1 MSETVSMNDGQQA
14 GDCLPA
20 ATTKVKATMTHTH
33 IHTSAPALRIAAGVL
48 TVLLA
53 GCAALS
59 KQPAGTASPQAVAAA
74 PAQTA
79 APEKSADDEKVRLY
93 PGTGVLV
100 KAPAVPAVQQKGG
113 EVTLTFEGADLR
125 EVVKTILA
133 DILRESYIMDPRVS
147 GSITLHTKR
156 PIPRAAILPTLETVL
171 RMSGAVL
178 LRQEDGVYQVVPS
191 SLAGKGNLTPALGQV
206 GKPLPSGYSIQV
218 VPLKFIGAQDM
229 AKLLEPLASE
239 PGAVRVDLLRNLL
252 ILSGTE
258 PELRHFLETVDMFD
272 VDWIAGMSVGLFML
286 QNVEVKTV
294 VGDIEKVFGDKNLG
308 PLAGA
313 VRLVPI
319 ERLNA
324 LLVVSPQAKY
334 LEQARTWVERLDRSG
349 LGGDGQRLFVYQVQ
363 NGKAEALASLLND
376 AFGKKA
382 QQKAPAQALAP
393 GLAPAEVK
401 TAGSQTAA
409 KPAAAVP
416 VRPAAAAGDSLA
428 LPQDV
433 RVIADKDNNALL
445 ILASAADFERIES
458 ALRRLDVVPRQVLI
472 EVAIAEITLKDELS
486 YGLEWFL
493 KNGDR
498 HSSKLDIGASGIGP
512 LTPGFSY
519 SWISRS
525 GDINAVLN
533 ALATDS
539 KLKIISSPHIT
550 VADNQTAK
558 IQVGDRV
565 PTITQTQSTANAT
578 TGVISSVQYLDTG
591 VLLGVTPRVNA
602 GGLVTM
608 EINQE
613 ISSASKTTSSS
624 IDSPTIQKRSAS
636 STVTVQSG
644 ETLVMAG
651 LIKEEQTRASSGLPL
666 LSQIPLVGGLF
677 GTQTRNDDRTELI
690 ILITPRVLTS
700 VRQASDVT
708 QEFRRRLSGLESML
722 KILETEKITENL
734 GQDDSPAP
742 ARESV
747 PPLKPNQSVV
757 AKPKPGKAAR

>member
-1 MSETVSMNDGQQA
+1 MSETLSMNDGQQA
-14 GDCLPA
+14 WDCLPA
-20 ATTKVKATMTHTH
+20 ATTKVKATMTQTH
-33 IHTSAPALRIAAGVL
+33 IHTSAPALRIAAGVC

-59 KQPAGTASPQAVAAA
+59 KQPAATVPPEAVAAA
-74 PAQTA
+74 PAETA
-79 APEKSADDEKVRLY
+79 APAKSVDDEKVRLY

-239 PGAVRVDLLRNLL
+239 PGSVRVDLLRNLL

-272 VDWIAGMSVGLFML
+272 VDWISGMSVGLFML

-294 VGDIEKVFGDKNLG
+294 VGDIEKVFGDRNLG

-349 LGGDGQRLFVYQVQ
+349 LGGDGQHLFVYQVQ
-363 NGKAEALASLLND
+363 NGKAEALAGLLND

-416 VRPAAAAGDSLA
+416 ARPAAAAGDSLA

-445 ILASAADFERIES
+445 ILASAADFEKIES

-690 ILITPRVLTS
+690 ILITPRVLKS

-734 GQDDSPAP
+734 GQDDSAAP

-747 PPLKPNQSVV
+747 PPLKPNQSAA
-757 AKPKPGKAAR
+757 AKPRPGKAAR